1 MAKKLNKLM
10 ARVAALESAIAG
22 LLAGGKAKAKR
33 VVRKAKKAKKA
44 KAKKVAPTHRRKAS
58 KKAPGARKPT
68 KASANKRI
76 PAGKTSAAITKVAA
90 PPKVKKKAPRRK
102 ATRVTP
108 TIEQLAPSGAP
119 QFVTPLDVV

>member
-33 VVRKAKKAKKA
+33 VVRKAKKAKK
-44 KAKKVAPTHRRKAS
+44 VAPAHRRRASKKPAVARKSAKAS
-58 KKAPGARKPT
+58 K
-68 KASANKRI
+68 SKRT
-76 PAGKTSAAITKVAA
+76 PAGKTITTPAKAAV
-90 PPKVKKKAPRRK
+90 PPKAKKKAPRRK
-102 ATRVTP
+102 AVRVTP
-108 TIEQLAPSGAP
+108 TVEQLAPSGAP